1 MPASTRVL
9 PAVGLALFFVTAGCG
24 KPSTGLAEVSGTV
37 KFDGKPVS
45 GVVVTFYPIV
55 APGEPRQAFSRATT
69 DAVGKYTLMS
79 EDGKPGAV
87 VGKHKVVV
95 SWPVRSGHEVA
106 KSPPPFAIPLRY
118 TVVAETP
125 IEKQVNA
132 GPNSIDIDVN
142 KQ

>member
-1 MPASTRVL
+1 MAASTRAVRAAALVL
-9 PAVGLALFFVTAGCG
+9 VLAGCG
-24 KPSTGLAEVSGTV
+24 NPSSSLAEVSGTV
-37 KFDGKPVS
+37 KIDGKPLS
-45 GVVVTFYPIV
+45 GAVVTFYPIV
-55 APGEPRQAFSRATT
+55 PPGEPRQVFSRATT
-69 DAVGKYTLMS
+69 DAAGKYTLTS

-106 KSPPPFAIPLRY
+106 KNPPPFAIPLRY

-125 IEKQVNA
+125 LEKQVVA
-132 GPNSIDIDVN
+132 GPNTIDVDLT